1 MAIDLDTGLLR
12 NFLVCTRLGSISR
25 AAGALGRT
33 QPALSQQLRRLE
45 DLIGDVLLERNSSGV
60 TLTAAGATLLPYAE
74 RILALSGEALAGV
87 PRSKLSG
94 RCSVGVLEDFTG
106 TALPS
111 VFADFARMHPDTT
124 LELLSLVSVDT
135 QEALD
140 AGRIQLALCDAA
152 FLRRPLRWSRPM
164 PLLWAAAEGFDASL
178 DPVPLVVFSEPCS
191 WRSLMQ
197 ATLNSAGRRCRIAFE
212 SGSLTAV
219 QAAVRAGLGVT
230 ALLPT
235 SMTGL
240 VSASISNVL
249 PPLPDI
255 EIGLSRRPE
264 SEGDKL
270 VSAVEEMLKKLV
282 QPDM

>member
-1 MAIDLDTGLLR
+1 MAVDLDTGLLR

-45 DLIGDVLLERNSSGV
+45 DLVGDVLLERNSGGV
-60 TLTAAGATLLPYAE
+60 TLTAAGAALLPYAE

-135 QEALD
+135 QDALD
-140 AGRIQLALCDAA
+140 TGRIQLALCDAA
-152 FLRRPLRWSRPM
+152 FLRRPIRWSRPM
-164 PLLWAAAEGFDASL
+164 PLLWATAEEFDTAL
-178 DPVPLVVFSEPCS
+178 DPLPLVVFSEPCS

-197 ATLNSAGRRCRIAFE
+197 AALSSAGRRSRIAFE

-235 SMTGL
+235 SMAGL
-240 VSASISNVL
+240 VSSPVSNIL
-249 PPLPDI
+249 PFLPNI

-270 VSAVEEMLKKLV
+270 VDAVEEMLKQLV
-282 QPDM
+282 RPDK

>member
-45 DLIGDVLLERNSSGV
+45 DLVGDVLLERNAGGV
-60 TLTAAGATLLPYAE
+60 TLTAAGAALLPSAE
-74 RILALSGEALAGV
+74 RILALSSEALAGV

-94 RCSVGVLEDFTG
+94 RCSIGVLEDFTG

-111 VFADFARMHPDTT
+111 VFADFARLHPDTT
-124 LELLSLVSVDT
+124 LELLSLFSVDT
-135 QEALD
+135 QDALD

-152 FLRRPLRWSRPM
+152 FLRRPLRWRRNL
-164 PLLWAAAEGFDASL
+164 PLLWAAAEGFDASIN
-178 DPVPLVVFSEPCS
+178 PVPLVVFSEPCS

-197 ATLNSAGRRCRIAFE
+197 ASLSSAGRCSRIAFE

-219 QAAVRAGLGVT
+219 QAAVRAGVGVT
-230 ALLPT
+230 GLLPT
-235 SMTGL
+235 SMAGL
-240 VSASISNVL
+240 VSAPVSNGL
-249 PPLPDI
+249 PALPEI

-270 VSAVEEMLKKLV
+270 VDAVEEMLKQLV
-282 QPDM
+282 QPEL

>member
-1 MAIDLDTGLLR
+1 MAIDFDTGLLR
-12 NFLVCTRLGSISR
+12 NFLVCARLGSISR
-25 AAGALGRT
+25 AASAVGRT

-45 DLIGDVLLERNSSGV
+45 DLVGDVLLERGAGGV
-60 TLTAAGATLLPYAE
+60 TLTAAGAALLPYAE

-94 RCSVGVLEDFTG
+94 RCSVGMLEDFSG

-111 VFADFARMHPDTT
+111 VFADFGRMHPDTT
-124 LELLSLVSVDT
+124 LELRSLFSVET
-135 QEALD
+135 QDALD

-152 FLRRPLRWSRPM
+152 FMRRPLRWSVKM
-164 PLLWAAAEGFDASL
+164 NLLWAAAEGFDAAI
-178 DPVPLVVFSEPCS
+178 DPLPLVVFSEPCS

-197 ATLNSAGRRCRIAFE
+197 AGLSSAGRRWRIAFE

-219 QAAVRAGLGVT
+219 QAAVRAGLGLT

-240 VSASISNVL
+240 VNAADNL
-249 PPLPDI
+249 PVLPDI

-264 SEGDKL
+264 SAEDKL
-270 VSAVEEMLKKLV
+270 VDAVEEMLKQLV
-282 QPDM
+282 QPMM

>member
-45 DLIGDVLLERNSSGV
+45 DLVGDVLLERNAGGV
-60 TLTAAGATLLPYAE
+60 TLTAAGAALLPYAE
-74 RILALSGEALAGV
+74 RILALSSEALAGV

-94 RCSVGVLEDFTG
+94 RCSIGVLEDFTG

-111 VFADFARMHPDTT
+111 VFADFARLHPDTT
-124 LELLSLVSVDT
+124 LELLSLFSVDT
-135 QEALD
+135 QDALD

-152 FLRRPLRWSRPM
+152 FLRRPLRWRRNL
-164 PLLWAAAEGFDASL
+164 PLLWAAAEGFDASIN
-178 DPVPLVVFSEPCS
+178 PVPLVVFSEPCS

-197 ATLNSAGRRCRIAFE
+197 ASLSSAGRCSRIAFE

-219 QAAVRAGLGVT
+219 QAAVRAGVGVT
-230 ALLPT
+230 GLLPT
-235 SMTGL
+235 SMAGL
-240 VSASISNVL
+240 VSAPVSNGL
-249 PPLPDI
+249 PALPEI

-270 VSAVEEMLKKLV
+270 VDAVEEMLKQLV
-282 QPDM
+282 QPEL